1 MQGITLLPLHYGKA
15 PKWLF
20 ERMKKLGKSI
30 SEIIIEEFG
39 VEGFLER
46 LSDPVWFQAFAC
58 TLGYDWHSSGSTPVT
73 LAALKEALNEEA
85 SSYGIFF
92 AGGKGKTGIKTP
104 EEIEKG
110 CDTLGISK
118 EEELKKASRLSA
130 KVDNAMV
137 YDNINIYCHSFIF
150 SKKDFVVVQQAMQT
164 QKRVAIRFQWFSKK
178 IKDFVNEP
186 HIVSSDFHQKTLDLT
201 FEKNKEIRESTVI
214 LLKEDFQKI
223 INFRRENFSFLSL
236 PYRHELK
243 EIDISKKG
251 MELLKNSQV
260 ESYEDLLLIK
270 GVGRKTIKS
279 LALIARLIYDKEL
292 YTRDPAVFSFT
303 VGGKDGVPYKINK
316 KHYDE
321 VIQQMKLIVENSKIE
336 EKEKFTALK
345 RLLHTNSTNL
355 S

>member
-1 MQGITLLPLHYGKA
+1 
-15 PKWLF
+15 
-20 ERMKKLGKSI
+20 
-30 SEIIIEEFG
+30 
-39 VEGFLER
+39 
-46 LSDPVWFQAFAC
+46 
-58 TLGYDWHSSGSTPVT
+58 
-73 LAALKEALNEEA
+73 
-85 SSYGIFF
+85 
-92 AGGKGKTGIKTP
+92 
-104 EEIEKG
+104 
-110 CDTLGISK
+110 
-118 EEELKKASRLSA
+118 
-130 KVDNAMV
+130 
-137 YDNINIYCHSFIF
+137 
-150 SKKDFVVVQQAMQT
+150 
-164 QKRVAIRFQWFSKK
+164 
-178 IKDFVNEP
+178 VNEP

-236 PYRHELK
+236 PSRHELK

-303 VGGKDGVPYKINK
+303 VGGKDGIPYKINK